1 MRVDPHDAARAMRLR
16 HPDERAERDGV
27 VAAEHERQR
36 AAAGRSRDELREAVA
51 EVEDLAEVAG
61 VLVAHVRRLDDRR
74 DDVAAVG
81 DAHAELVRELLLEA
95 RVADRGR
102 AHVDAAPPRAQ
113 VERGA
118 DDGDLADCFVDA
130 HGAEA
135 NAATCSAPGLH

>member
-1 MRVDPHDAARAMRLR
+1 M
-16 HPDERAERDGV
+16 
-27 VAAEHERQR
+27 
-36 AAAGRSRDELREAVA
+36 
-51 EVEDLAEVAG
+51 
-61 VLVAHVRRLDDRR
+61 LVAHVRGLDDRR
-74 DDVAAVG
+74 DDVAGVG
-81 DAHAELVRELLLEA
+81 DVHAELLRELLLET

-135 NAATCSAPGLH
+135 NAATCRRARATLTAAQPRRGSSAGRALG